1 MAKTRP
7 AGTVSAKQ
15 LADVLDCSTRQVEK
29 YCEEG
34 LVIRVERGA
43 YHFLS
48 SIRNV
53 VTHLRKQA
61 GNNMASNGAQS
72 VADENILF
80 RRSQRKLSELRIA
93 QLEGTLITMAE
104 IEESWAALVA
114 ANRQL
119 MLSLPGRYRLENP
132 GASGHDQAILQKLC
146 HDMLS
151 ETALGEGRRPAVK
164 GAAPAL
170 PEDDLAA

>member
-1 MAKTRP
+1 MAEKKRP
-7 AGTVSAKQ
+7 PGTVSVKQ

-34 LVIRVERGA
+34 LVVRVERGS
-43 YHFLS
+43 YHFLTS
-48 SIRNV
+48 VRNV
-53 VTHLRKQA
+53 VQHLRKQA
-61 GNNMASNGAQS
+61 SNNMGGDGKQS

-93 QLEGTLITMAE
+93 QLEGQLISVAE
-104 IEESWAALVA
+104 IDEAWAVLVA

-132 GASGHDQAILQKLC
+132 AASGHDQKVLQTLV
-146 HDMLS
+146 HEMLT
-151 ETALGEGRRPAVK
+151 ETSLGTGERPPIK
-164 GAAPAL
+164 GTVSL
-170 PEDDLAA
+170 PEDVTA